1 MNFFEKIK
9 IKKEIK
15 KKFSQLFINAKV
27 NHKSDKIILLEF
39 NQWTFNHIAASYVC
53 DVLAKNVK
61 QE

>member
-39 NQWTFNHIAASYVC
+39 NQWTFNHIAAS
-53 DVLAKNVK
+53 
-61 QE
+61 